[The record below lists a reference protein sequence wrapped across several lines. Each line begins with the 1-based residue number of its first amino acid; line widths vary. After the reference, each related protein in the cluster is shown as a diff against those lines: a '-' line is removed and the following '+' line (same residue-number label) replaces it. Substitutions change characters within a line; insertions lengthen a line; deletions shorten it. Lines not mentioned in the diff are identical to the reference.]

1 MEEIDD
7 ALVLELAAR
16 QPDDEQGD
24 TRRSLQPDAR
34 VGGDPARPVART
46 LLVEPLRQ
54 RGPTRRRH
62 ATEDENERVCELL
75 LEIEEHRCIGEV
87 GMGADQAE
95 RLVVPEAVAS
105 EEARDLCGGA
115 LLRLPPV
122 DARGRHFPA
131 HNPRDVIVDC
141 AVYENGHRRP
151 GELALEEA
159 YEAGAHHGAFVWIG
173 LHEPTEEEFE
183 SVRREFDLHE
193 LAVEDAI
200 DAHQR
205 PKLEVY
211 GDSLFVVLKTA
222 RYVESEQA
230 VEFGEVQLFIGVDFI
245 VTVRHG
251 EAALHDVRLRTE
263 QRPDLLRCGPG
274 AALYAIVD
282 RIVDDYQPVI
292 TGLDRD
298 IRAIEGEVFSP
309 SRSNPAERI
318 YTLKR
323 EVLELHDAVAPLADP
338 LNGLARGRHE
348 LIHED
353 VRPYFRDVH
362 DHLLNVLAEVASFR
376 DLLTSVLTA
385 NLTQVSVRQNEDV
398 RRISAWAAIIAVPT
412 AIAGLYGMNFE
423 NMPEL
428 GWSLGYPIVLGA
440 IVVVCVS
447 LYTYFRRIGWL

>member
-1 MEEIDD
+1 
-7 ALVLELAAR
+7 
-16 QPDDEQGD
+16 
-24 TRRSLQPDAR
+24 
-34 VGGDPARPVART
+34 
-46 LLVEPLRQ
+46 
-54 RGPTRRRH
+54 
-62 ATEDENERVCELL
+62 
-75 LEIEEHRCIGEV
+75 
-87 GMGADQAE
+87 
-95 RLVVPEAVAS
+95 
-105 EEARDLCGGA
+105 
-115 LLRLPPV
+115 
-122 DARGRHFPA
+122 
-131 HNPRDVIVDC
+131 VIVDC

-151 GELALEEA
+151 GELGLEEA
-159 YEAGAHHGAFVWIG
+159 YEACGDSDCFVWIG
-173 LHEPTEEEFE
+173 LHEPTEDEFE

-211 GDSLFVVLKTA
+211 GDSIFVVLKTA
-222 RYVESEQA
+222 RYLDAQEE
-230 VEFGEVQLFIGVDFI
+230 VEFGEVQLFIGADFMI
-245 VTVRHG
+245 TVRHG

-263 QRPDLLRCGPG
+263 QRPELLRCGPG

-292 TGLDRD
+292 DGLDRD
-298 IRAIEGEVFSP
+298 IRAVEGEVFSAA
-309 SRSNPAERI
+309 RTNPAERI

-323 EVLELHDAVAPLADP
+323 EVLELHDAVSPLADP
-338 LNGLARGRHE
+338 LDRLARGRHE

-362 DHLLNVLAEVASFR
+362 DHLLNVLAQVTSFR
-376 DLLTSVLTA
+376 DLLTSVLAA

-428 GWSLGYPIVLGA
+428 GWTLGYPLVIGVIA
-440 IVVVCVS
+440 VVCG
-447 LYTYFRRIGWL
+447 LLWRNFRRIGWL